1 MKTFGSLTDIVPKTY
16 AQIWRDFPYQ
26 LVHLLRASNP
36 GVVPGVVTII
46 LCCSHI
52 HVANSF
58 TIDVVTY
65 PYNK

>member
-26 LVHLLRASNP
+26 LVYHWSTERTDLR
-36 GVVPGVVTII
+36 VVPGVVTII
-46 LCCSHI
+46 LWYSLI

-58 TIDVVTY
+58 TIDVVT
-65 PYNK
+65 